1 MPFLIPD
8 GDKWLDPRNGK
19 HVETS
24 GFAPSGERE
33 LLEMTDKGFRKHP
46 VPKAVDLRRG
56 AKRGQ
61 INGDDY
67 RALIAN
73 GVTPEQVYE
82 MNSKYLM
89 EQLGRNP

>member
-1 MPFLIPD
+1 MTYGID
-8 GDKWLDPRNGK
+8 RGK
-19 HVETS
+19 H
-24 GFAPSGERE
+24 
-33 LLEMTDKGFRKHP
+33 LLIQKRYGQCSVLHQLRCGQCN
-46 VPKAVDLRRG
+46 VDQ
-56 AKRGQ
+56 RGQ

-73 GVTPEQVYE
+73 GVTPEQIYE